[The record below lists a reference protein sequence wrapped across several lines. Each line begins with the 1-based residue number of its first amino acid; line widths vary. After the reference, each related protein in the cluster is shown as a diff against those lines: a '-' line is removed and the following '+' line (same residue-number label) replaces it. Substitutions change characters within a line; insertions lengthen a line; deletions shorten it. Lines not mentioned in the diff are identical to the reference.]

1 MKHTIHII
9 LILLLMA
16 FAGILSTERV
26 YGKGIRVVPKQMVV
40 RGDSLHL
47 SLDMDLNSIRVN
59 RYTAIIFTPVLKGM
73 NGKTELP
80 PVIITGSSRYRFD
93 RRERF
98 LQAAQQVMATPFLV
112 LLDSRQTP
120 TKNIRYQVSVPYAAW
135 MQGATLML
143 RKEIKDCC
151 DPQLLGVDT
160 LKKKVNL
167 TNAPVS
173 GLMASG
179 LMTATAPA
187 EKQAR
192 TIRPAIVPVAS
203 RKAAAARNL
212 VPATYAADYA
222 SMVSFLQPDVN
233 PKEKQHIA
241 SAILYIDYP
250 LGKDD
255 VYPEY
260 KNNRPE
266 IDKVDALLHPLLTD
280 GFSNLR
286 SLRIRGYSSPDGN
299 YRDNEQLSAA
309 RSRLFANYAQ
319 RAYNIPR
326 QLFDISSV
334 AEDWAGLTELLE
346 RDRPSYY
353 KEALGIISRYGIFNG
368 REKHLMEFQ
377 GGTPYKDML
386 HRFFPLLRRIEI
398 VVEYDIRSVDTGEAS
413 ELIYTNP
420 GVLSLAE
427 MYQVARHYRPGTDQ
441 YREVYEIAA
450 YHFPDDVVAN
460 VNAASAVML
469 TGDLQSAWNYLRK
482 VESDPRS
489 WNNMGVLT
497 LMEGDAA
504 AAEVWFRKAVGVEP
518 QRARSN
524 LQFVMEN
531 E

>member
-1 MKHTIHII
+1 
-9 LILLLMA
+9 MA
-16 FAGILSTERV
+16 FASILSSERM
-26 YGKGIRVVPKQMVV
+26 YGKGIRVVPTQMVV

-47 SLDMDLNSIRVN
+47 SMDMDLNSIRAN
-59 RYTAIIFTPVLKGM
+59 SFTSITFTPVLKGA
-73 NGKTELP
+73 NGKADLP
-80 PVIITGSSRYRFD
+80 PVIITGSRRYRFD
-93 RRERF
+93 RRERA
-98 LQAAQQVMATPFLV
+98 LQAANRVMATPFLV
-112 LLDSRQTP
+112 LLENRHTP
-120 TKNIRYQVSVPYAAW
+120 TKNIRYHVSVPYAAW

-143 RKEIKDCC
+143 RKELKDCC
-151 DPQLLGVDT
+151 APQLLGVDT
-160 LKKKVNL
+160 LEKRLSL
-167 TNAPVS
+167 TNAPTT
-173 GLMASG
+173 GLMVAG
-179 LMTATAPA
+179 GMATTVPA
-187 EKQAR
+187 EKQVR
-192 TIRPAIVPVAS
+192 TNRPAIAPAPARTVMSVAPQVIPPVA
-203 RKAAAARNL
+203 
-212 VPATYAADYA
+212 YAADYA

-233 PKEKQHIA
+233 AKEKQHTG

-260 KNNRPE
+260 KNNRRE
-266 IDKVDALLHPLLTD
+266 IDKADALLHPLLTD

-286 SLRIRGYSSPDGN
+286 TIRVRGYSSPDGD
-299 YRDNEQLSAA
+299 YRNNEQLSAA
-309 RSRLFANYAQ
+309 RSRLFADYVQ
-319 RAYNIPR
+319 GAYNIPR
-326 QLFDISSV
+326 RLFDISSV

-353 KEALGIISRYGIFNG
+353 KEALRVISRYGIFSG

-377 GGTPYKDML
+377 GGAPYKDML
-386 HRFFPLLRRIEI
+386 RRFFPRLRRIEI

-450 YHFPDDVVAN
+450 YHFPGDVVAN

-469 TGDLQSAWNYLRK
+469 TGDLQSAWDYLRK
-482 VESDPRS
+482 AEADPRS

-504 AAEVWFRKAVGVEP
+504 AAAVWFRKAVGIEP
-518 QRARSN
+518 QKARSN
-524 LQFVMEN
+524 LQFVIDN